1 MHGKMPL
8 YDALIKYTKEG
19 IVSFDVPGHKKGCK
33 CTGLEKAFG
42 KDILKM
48 DANSMRQLDNLNN
61 PIGVIK
67 ESEDLMADAYGADYA
82 FFLVNGTTSGVQ
94 AMIMSV
100 CMPGEKV
107 ILPRNVHKSAI
118 NALIL
123 SSAIPVYM
131 QPEVDTELGIAMGIS
146 VEEVE
151 RAIKKNPDAKAV
163 FLMNPTYY
171 GACSDLKKIIEL
183 AHKNNV
189 AVLVDEAHGAH
200 LPFHPDFPENA
211 MKLGAD
217 MACVSL
223 HKTGG
228 SLTQSSALLLN
239 ERIVS
244 YSMVKTIL
252 NLTQTTSASYL
263 LMGSLDIARRDL
275 VLSGKEKFDEI
286 LELLRE
292 YREKINQIDGVYA
305 FGPELVGNS
314 GVHKFDETKLG
325 INISGIGHTG
335 IEAYDI
341 LRDEYGI
348 QMELGDAH
356 NILGIVSIGDTRE
369 NLEKLYQA
377 LKDMSVR
384 FKKEKFL
391 IEHRDLENPE
401 MVLAPREAFYAKKK
415 FVNLDDSLGMI
426 SGESVMAYPPGI
438 PIIVP
443 GERINEKVLKYIK
456 FLKRQHSM
464 LAGTVDPDVDRIEVL
479 DI

>member
-1 MHGKMPL
+1 MHKRTPL
-8 YDALIKYTKEG
+8 YDALIEYKKEK
-19 IVSFDVPGHKKGCK
+19 IVSFDVPGHKKGARCSYLK
-33 CTGLEKAFG
+33 EAFG
-42 KDILKM
+42 KNILEM
-48 DANSMRQLDNLNN
+48 DANSMRQLDNLSN

-67 ESEDLMADAYGADYA
+67 EAEDLMADAYNSDYA

-94 AMIMSV
+94 AMIMSI
-100 CMPGEKV
+100 CQPGDKV

-123 SSAIPVYM
+123 SSTIPVYM
-131 QPEVDTELGIAMGIS
+131 QPEVDTDLGIAMGIS

-151 RAIKKNPDAKAV
+151 RAINENPDAKAI

-171 GACSDLKKIIEL
+171 GACSDLKKIIEI
-183 AHKNNV
+183 AHKNDI

-200 LPFHPDFPENA
+200 LAFHPELPENA

-239 ERIVS
+239 ERIVT

-263 LMGSLDIARRDL
+263 LMGSLDIARKDL
-275 VLSGKEKFDEI
+275 ILNGKQRFDEI
-286 LELLRE
+286 LELVRE
-292 YREKINQIDGVYA
+292 YRDKINKIDGMHA
-305 FGPELVGNS
+305 FGVELIGNP
-314 GVHKFDETKLG
+314 GVYNFDETKLG
-325 INISGIGHTG
+325 INVSGIGHTG

-341 LRDEYGI
+341 LREKYGV

-356 NILGIVSIGDTRE
+356 NILGIVSTGDTRE
-369 NLEKLYQA
+369 NLERLYQA
-377 LKDMSVR
+377 LKDMSVKYR
-384 FKKEKFL
+384 KEKFC
-391 IEHRDLENPE
+391 IEQRDLENPE
-401 MVLAPREAFYAKKK
+401 LVLTPREAFYAKKK
-415 FVNLDDSLGMI
+415 FVNLCNSLGMV

-443 GERINEKVLKYIK
+443 GERINEEVIKYIK
-456 FLKRQHSM
+456 FLKKQHSM
-464 LAGTVDPDVDRIEVL
+464 LAGTVDPDVDKIEIL